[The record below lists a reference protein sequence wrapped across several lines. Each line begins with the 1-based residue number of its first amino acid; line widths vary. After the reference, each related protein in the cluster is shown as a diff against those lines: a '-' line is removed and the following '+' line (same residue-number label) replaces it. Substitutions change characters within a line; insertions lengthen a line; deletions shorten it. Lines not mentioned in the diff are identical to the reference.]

1 MGKINSITKQT
12 DNRYVNL
19 YNVKATSVHNT
30 PVNYF
35 VSSRAKDVDS
45 LKMVTH
51 KNNPDGVIIYSIYG
65 EKHDKVVLIRQY
77 RYTLGDYIY
86 EFPAGLVEPDENYH
100 EGAIREMYEETG
112 LKLDPIPVAEAYQK
126 PYFTT
131 VGMTDESCATVYGY
145 ASGEISSKAQEDTEE
160 IEVILADREE
170 VKRILKEEN
179 VAIMTAYMLMHFLED
194 KEPFGFLNKDN
205 NKIPGNPGILL
216 CSRKFCWNFQALP
229 GRILFIHSIQ
239 YPDRRYPPYSFLRYR
254 NQNHLHYQ
262 YNPSSHRYLV
272 RNHRR
277 YLLYNP
283 EYRKCHFLS
292 YLQNPQ

>member
-1 MGKINSITKQT
+1 MSRIKKINQLTESKYLNMYQL
-12 DNRYVNL
+12 DAADRL
-19 YNVKATSVHNT
+19 GKDMQ
-30 PVNYF
+30 YF
-35 VSSRAKDVDS
+35 VASRAKNLEELQIHTRKVS
-45 LKMVTH
+45 
-51 KNNPDGVIIYSIYG
+51 PDGVIVYSLYG
-65 EKHDKVVLIRQY
+65 PQKDRVLLVRQY
-77 RYTLGDYIY
+77 RYSIDDYIY

-194 KEPFGFLNKDN
+194 KEPFGFLNK
-205 NKIPGNPGILL
+205 I
-216 CSRKFCWNFQALP
+216 R
-229 GRILFIHSIQ
+229 
-239 YPDRRYPPYSFLRYR
+239 
-254 NQNHLHYQ
+254 
-262 YNPSSHRYLV
+262 
-272 RNHRR
+272 
-277 YLLYNP
+277 
-283 EYRKCHFLS
+283 
-292 YLQNPQ
+292 